1 MVMSS
6 SEPILIPETVLILR
20 DRMKHGQNVAKIL
33 ESQVDTAQQNII
45 LLQGQVRL
53 ANETI
58 SNLKKHFQETE
69 NILTKLFEP
78 EPQIRTYET
87 EVKDINKPTPV
98 KVPDHTVT
106 TSPILQDSGTESN
119 KSFDDKG
126 DSNKSPYAQQLRQVL
141 DVLQDEESRKSTCA
155 PRSDSGGNKD
165 CACTDCQPQQK
176 HYDCNCG
183 NSNCSGEH
191 YTKRD
196 DYCKAKHKVNGHS
209 NSHEVSPKSFGRSES
224 SHSVQTTYPNHCSGP
239 CCSTTEPTTFK
250 VVEKSTAPVHYISV
264 HSPAHS
270 GEKHTDRHQGHCG
283 EKCQCHAFV
292 NYVPYGYHLVESA
305 PGIPESIQPISPST
319 RRKRSY
325 VPLLP
330 GEEPPHLKYTKV
342 KRIDGS
348 KLTAQKMLQG
358 MTILLFIIIY

>member
-1 MVMSS
+1 MTSG
-6 SEPILIPETVLILR
+6 EPIIIPETVLILR
-20 DRMKHGQNVAKIL
+20 DRIKHGQNVAKIL

-69 NILTKLFEP
+69 KILTKLFEP
-78 EPQIRTYET
+78 EPQVRTFESD
-87 EVKDINKPTPV
+87 KDVPKESPV
-98 KVPDHTVT
+98 KLPEHSHSVSA
-106 TSPILQDSGTESN
+106 TSPILHDSGTDSN
-119 KSFDDKG
+119 KSFGDKS
-126 DSNKSPYAQQLRQVL
+126 DANKSPYAQQLRQVL
-141 DVLQDEESRKSTCA
+141 DVLQDEEPRKTGCSSSRSE
-155 PRSDSGGNKD
+155 SGGEGGKD
-165 CACTDCQPQQK
+165 CSWTDCQP
-176 HYDCNCG
+176 HHCNCG
-183 NSNCSGEH
+183 SSNCSSVEH

-196 DYCKAKHKVNGHS
+196 EFCKVKHKQNGHS
-209 NSHEVSPKSFGRSES
+209 GSHDVSPKPHSTHS
-224 SHSVQTTYPNHCSGP
+224 SYPNHCSGP
-239 CCSTTEPTTFK
+239 CCSTSEPTYK
-250 VVEKSTAPVHYISV
+250 VVEKSTTPVHYISV
-264 HSPAHS
+264 HSPGHV
-270 GEKHTDRHQGHCG
+270 GEKHSERHPGHCG
-283 EKCQCHAFV
+283 DKCGCHAFV

-325 VPLLP
+325 VPVMP

-358 MTILLFIIIY
+358 NINFL